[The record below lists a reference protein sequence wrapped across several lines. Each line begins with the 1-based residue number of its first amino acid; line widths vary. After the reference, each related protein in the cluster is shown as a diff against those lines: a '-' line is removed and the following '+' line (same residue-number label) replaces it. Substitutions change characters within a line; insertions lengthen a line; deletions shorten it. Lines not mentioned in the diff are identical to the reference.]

1 MKNNTEDKEMRQNHM
16 VSTRDPITGRDI
28 EDLARSP
35 FLVEVDEGNELII
48 YFESEESRSAYMN
61 LPVEH
66 HGSDLNVNLD
76 NPTDDCFDGN

>member
-1 MKNNTEDKEMRQNHM
+1 MDMRQNHM
-16 VSTRDPITGRDI
+16 VSTRDPITGRDV

-61 LPVEH
+61 TPVEH
-66 HGSDLNVNLD
+66 HGADMKVNLD
-76 NPTDDCFDGN
+76 NPTDECFDGN